1 MASSSSLSCYH
12 SLSLS
17 EYFEMLRVVF
27 FSLVSQWVVLVSCVY
42 PMLRSGRL
50 PLAPCQFVF
59 SPSLWLT
66 AYLSTVK
73 VVHCAY
79 CSTLCI
85 HCQDDFFFRF
95 SLSSYHSVV
104 SLLPVAFSMCGVLS
118 SSTTLSIHVLQIA
131 FSESG
136 RLPCGVPSVSSL
148 TVHIVSRRVSKNQPQ
163 ICISLRRNFVRMVYH
178 TPVGYHNC
186 QPWLAGSTLVVR
198 D

>member
-1 MASSSSLSCYH
+1 MASSSLSCYH

-42 PMLRSGRL
+42 PMLHSGRL

-73 VVHCAY
+73 VVHWN
-79 CSTLCI
+79 TLY
-85 HCQDDFFFRF
+85 HFVLPLSRGFFFRF
-95 SLSSYHSVV
+95 SLSSYQFAVNP
-104 SLLPVAFSMCGVLS
+104 LPVAFALCGVLS
-118 SSTTLSIHVLQIA
+118 SSTTLSVHVLQIA

-148 TVHIVSRRVSKNQPQ
+148 TVHIVSR
-163 ICISLRRNFVRMVYH
+163 C
-178 TPVGYHNC
+178 TPKIKHKFAFLWGEI
-186 QPWLAGSTLVVR
+186 LFA
-198 D
+198 

>member
-85 HCQDDFFFRF
+85 HCQDDFF
-95 SLSSYHSVV
+95 LPVLSVV
-104 SLLPVAFSMCGVLS
+104 LPLSRESVTSRVLNVRCSEFFHHAIHTCSTDSIFRIGAVA
-118 SSTTLSIHVLQIA
+118 
-131 FSESG
+131 
-136 RLPCGVPSVSSL
+136 
-148 TVHIVSRRVSKNQPQ
+148 
-163 ICISLRRNFVRMVYH
+163 LRRSVRVILDCPH
-178 TPVGYHNC
+178 CITTCIQKSTPNLHFFEKKFLFAWYTI
-186 QPWLAGSTLVVR
+186 PP
-198 D
+198 